1 MANYAK
7 TNIGNEGRVELH
19 EKLSLTGAEISINQ
33 LPAGASVPFVHS
45 HKNNEEIYGIL
56 SGKGKAV
63 IDNGTIELTAGDW
76 LRISPAA
83 KRQFFASQES
93 DIPMSASRLRKILS
107 VVSPLMMRCCTKLYC
122 TILIQWGQVK
132 SHFNVIKIRH

>member
-63 IDNGTIELTAGDW
+63 IDNETIELTAGDW

-93 DIPMSASRLRKILS
+93 DITYVCIQVKENLS
-107 VVSPLMMRCCTKLYC
+107 VVSPLMMRCCTKF
-122 TILIQWGQVK
+122 ILHHLDTMGTGKK
-132 SHFNVIKIRH
+132 SFQCH

>member
-7 TNIGNEGRVELH
+7 TNIGNEGRIELH

-63 IDNGTIELTAGDW
+63 IDNETIELTAGDW

-93 DIPMSASRLRKILS
+93 DITYVCI
-107 VVSPLMMRCCTKLYC
+107 
-122 TILIQWGQVK
+122 QVK
-132 SHFNVIKIRH
+132 ENSLGGFTADDAVLH

>member
-45 HKNNEEIYGIL
+45 HKNNEEVYGIL

-63 IDNGTIELTAGDW
+63 IDNETIELTAGDW

-83 KRQFFASQES
+83 KRQFFASNES
-93 DIPMSASRLRKILS
+93 GITYVCI
-107 VVSPLMMRCCTKLYC
+107 
-122 TILIQWGQVK
+122 QVK
-132 SHFNVIKIRH
+132 ENSPGGCTADDEVLY

>member
-33 LPAGASVPFVHS
+33 LPTGASVPFVHS

-63 IDNGTIELTAGDW
+63 IDNETIELTAGDW

-93 DIPMSASRLRKILS
+93 DITYVCI
-107 VVSPLMMRCCTKLYC
+107 
-122 TILIQWGQVK
+122 QVK
-132 SHFNVIKIRH
+132 ENSLGGFTADDAVLH